1 MIKMKKKA
9 HKNILI
15 NFLYCL
21 QLSLQISISSTL
33 SRFVSRINIAVIPLG
48 TTWCT
53 KYLLDLLAQPG
64 IQADYLVKKIAM
76 GVVVYSV
83 LSVLSILMQKW
94 NTYITAIHTDQLNHV
109 LEERM
114 MERAVQAELS
124 MFDEPKYYDRY
135 ENARRN
141 AYVMGTA
148 VWNMID
154 MCSTAVSFLGACGI
168 LATLQPFLAV
178 LYAAVSIPAVF
189 HDYRYTRRL
198 YDLECENVDNGRKRN
213 YLYQL
218 ATERWYAQELRLFQI
233 GSGILARYERLWR
246 EFFTEKKKLQK
257 NHTWKNMLLS
267 LPPELCTAAVL
278 GFTAWKIIHG
288 ESTVGDFSLYL
299 GAVSQLVSS
308 TYIMISS
315 LAAIR
320 ENQLRIENVRSF
332 LEEPEEPCREGR
344 RILAGPAS
352 ICFSHVS
359 FRYPGTDRLVLED
372 VSFTI
377 APGER
382 VALVGTNGSGK
393 STVIK
398 LMLRFYDVT
407 EGQILYNGIPI
418 QEYNRDSIW
427 KSFSVLFQDF
437 ASYAF
442 TVRENIRIRETLG
455 KDTQELDTDRQQ
467 AWRDVRYEKA
477 LQHSGMKEIL
487 GKLPRGDETY
497 ASRVF
502 EENGEEF
509 SKGQYQKL
517 ALARA
522 LYQDADMVLLDEPSA
537 ALDPRAE
544 YEIFQAMDRYCRGK
558 TLLFITHR
566 LDHVGFADRILYLEN
581 GKLLEEGT
589 EQELL
594 NKNGSYARLRKYG
607 SCFRSSSE
615 RNEKNTGLEEGS

>member
-1 MIKMKKKA
+1 MKKIKYA
-9 HKNILI
+9 SWKSFYKNIL
-15 NFLYCL
+15 YCL
-21 QLSLQISISSTL
+21 FVSWKVSAFCTLTRLL
-33 SRFVSRINIAVIPLG
+33 SRICIALIPLMES
-48 TTWCT
+48 WCT
-53 KYLLDLLAQPG
+53 KYLLDFLTQSETTTEDFAFN
-64 IQADYLVKKIAM
+64 IVFAVAI
-76 GVVVYSV
+76 YS
-83 LSVLSILMQKW
+83 LLSIFNVLLQKW

-109 LEERM
+109 LEEMM

-124 MFDEPKYYDRY
+124 MFDEPEYYDRY

-218 ATERWYAQELRLFQI
+218 ATERRYAQELRLFQI
-233 GSGILARYERLWR
+233 GPGILARYERLWR

-315 LAAIR
+315 LASIR

-332 LEEPEEPCREGR
+332 LEEPEEPCREGG
-344 RILAGPAS
+344 RILAGAAS
-352 ICFSHVS
+352 ICFYHVS

-377 APGER
+377 APGGR

-393 STVIK
+393 STIIK

-418 QEYNRDSIW
+418 QEYTRDSIR

-455 KDTQELDTDRQQ
+455 KETQELDADRQR
-467 AWRDVRYEKA
+467 AGRDVRYEKA

-487 GKLPRGDETY
+487 GKLPRKDETY
-497 ASRVF
+497 VSRVF

-607 SCFRSSSE
+607 NSFRSSSE
-615 RNEKNTGLEEGS
+615 RKERNAGLEEGS